1 MLVEDTTRSPPPQ
14 AVFGFYKGDYIE
26 MEFIDK
32 CNNITTKKNLVMA
45 YLFILFSA
53 AHKHSPQVTKNI
65 LPGTKAYLHYK
76 IVTVFFVIAQNFI
89 LTIGAL

>member
-1 MLVEDTTRSPPPQ
+1 
-14 AVFGFYKGDYIE
+14 
-26 MEFIDK
+26 
-32 CNNITTKKNLVMA
+32 MA

-89 LTIGAL
+89 LTLGAL